1 MSSYAGYTEKPEFI
15 SNTLMF
21 KVIFPNIY
29 NSENANNKVEVSNE
43 DYFILKLYKINP
55 LFSQNDIYNYIL
67 RLFRIFTF
75 DISFTYDDI
84 KNSLQISNDLVDSI
98 TSELI
103 NKI

>member
-1 MSSYAGYTEKPEFI
+1 
-15 SNTLMF
+15 MF

-43 DYFILKLYKINP
+43 DYFILKLYKINS
-55 LFSQNDIYNYIL
+55 LFSQIDIYNYIL

-84 KNSLQISNDLVDSI
+84 KNTLQISDELVNI
-98 TSELI
+98 IIEELI
-103 NKI
+103 NKNLVLSINNEYKFIK